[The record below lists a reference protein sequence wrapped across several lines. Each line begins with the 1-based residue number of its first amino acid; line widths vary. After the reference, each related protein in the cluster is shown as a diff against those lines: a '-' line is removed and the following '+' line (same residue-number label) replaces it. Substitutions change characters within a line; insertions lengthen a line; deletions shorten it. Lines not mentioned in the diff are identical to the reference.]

1 MRRVAIFLAT
11 VAVVLGGIGA
21 LDWWIDP
28 FLDRYDPAPLAAALA
43 QPRPCFVGWDVF
55 SARAW
60 PELKVDY
67 FRRRDARIVVVGTS
81 RAGKIGARPGER
93 RFANLIL
100 PGTGPETLAP
110 LFQRL
115 HALGHGPLTVYL
127 SVEAFWFG
135 EGWRTQT
142 HFTRSYLRDAKYLLS
157 TQTLHATFDELRRTP
172 GTIRHPRALRP
183 WGIYRRRG
191 LCVVSRGDTV
201 LAGAGN
207 AWAPDGELW
216 YNDEVTGA
224 PRPHGQPIAQL
235 EHGGYVGRRL
245 DPGRLNA
252 LGHALA
258 IAQSYGWRVVGASLP
273 YSDYWRLKLARDGET
288 RAVVAAF
295 GRELPGMFARYG
307 FRFLDLTDVHSVPCG
322 AHSFSRFDGGHPD
335 VACGRKIRRL
345 LDAAA
350 KAGPP

>member
-115 HALGHGPLTVYL
+115 HALGHGPLSGSERAGGHRPT
-127 SVEAFWFG
+127 SRG
-135 EGWRTQT
+135 PTCGMP
-142 HFTRSYLRDAKYLLS
+142 S
-157 TQTLHATFDELRRTP
+157 TCSRLRRCT
-172 GTIRHPRALRP
+172 
-183 WGIYRRRG
+183 RR
-191 LCVVSRGDTV
+191 STSS
-201 LAGAGN
+201 AG
-207 AWAPDGELW
+207 
-216 YNDEVTGA
+216 
-224 PRPHGQPIAQL
+224 HQ
-235 EHGGYVGRRL
+235 
-245 DPGRLNA
+245 
-252 LGHALA
+252 
-258 IAQSYGWRVVGASLP
+258 
-273 YSDYWRLKLARDGET
+273 ARSGT
-288 RAVVAAF
+288 RARSARGGSTGGAAS
-295 GRELPGMFARYG
+295 A
-307 FRFLDLTDVHSVPCG
+307 S
-322 AHSFSRFDGGHPD
+322 
-335 VACGRKIRRL
+335 
-345 LDAAA
+345 
-350 KAGPP
+350 